1 MEFIASYKLRKILVS
16 KNKIELAENFLEI
29 IEESLLNVKDRNIT
43 IALSGGSTPKDLFQI
58 IAKDYSAKLDWN
70 RVNFFWGDE
79 RCVSPNNDESNY
91 KMANESLLKPL
102 NIAEENIF
110 RIKGEIN
117 PDEEKNNYQKLI
129 AEKVYLENN
138 IPCFDIMLLGLG
150 EDGHTASIFPNQIEL
165 FNSNNYCEVAVHP
178 DSDQKRITLTG
189 RVINNSKVIIFLVTG
204 KSKSSV
210 VAEILR
216 KSDKSKKYP
225 ASLVKSENGKLIWLL
240 DKDSASL
247 L

>member
-1 MEFIASYKLRKILVS
+1 MRKILVS
-16 KNKIELAENFLEI
+16 KNKIELTENFLEL

-91 KMANESLLKPL
+91 KMVNESLLKPL

-110 RIKGEIN
+110 RIKGEVN

-138 IPCFDIMLLGLG
+138 IPCFDIMLLGMG

-178 DSDQKRITLTG
+178 DSFQKRITLTG
-189 RVINNSKVIIFLVTG
+189 RVINNSKVIIFLITG

-210 VAEILR
+210 VAEILK
-216 KSDKSKKYP
+216 KSDESKKYP

>member
-16 KNKIELAENFLEI
+16 KNKIELAENFLEL

-110 RIKGEIN
+110 RIKGEVN

-129 AEKVYLENN
+129 SEKVYLENN
-138 IPCFDIMLLGLG
+138 IPCFDIMLLGMG

-178 DSDQKRITLTG
+178 DSFQKRITLTG
-189 RVINNSKVIIFLVTG
+189 RVINNSKVIIFLITG

-210 VAEILR
+210 VAEILK
-216 KSDKSKKYP
+216 KSDESKKYP
-225 ASLVKSENGKLIWLL
+225 ASLVKNENGKLIWLL

>member
-1 MEFIASYKLRKILVS
+1 MEFIASYKLRKIFVS
-16 KNKIELAENFLEI
+16 KNKIELTENFLEI
-29 IEESLLNVKDRNIT
+29 MEESLLKVKDRNIT

-58 IAKDYSAKLDWN
+58 IVKDYSTKLDWN

-79 RCVSPNNDESNY
+79 RCVPPDNDESNY

-150 EDGHTASIFPNQIEL
+150 EDGHTASIFPNQMEL
-165 FNSNNYCEVAVHP
+165 FNSQNFCEVAVHP
-178 DSDQKRITLTG
+178 DSGQKRITLTG
-189 RVINNSKVIIFLVTG
+189 RVINNSKDIIFLVTG

-210 VAEILR
+210 VSEILR
-216 KSDKSKKYP
+216 NSEESKKYP
-225 ASLVKSENGKLIWLL
+225 ASFIKSENGNLIWLL

>member
-16 KNKIELAENFLEI
+16 KNKIELTENFLEL

-91 KMANESLLKPL
+91 KMVNESLLKPL

-110 RIKGEIN
+110 RIKGEVN

-138 IPCFDIMLLGLG
+138 IPCFDIMLLGMG

-178 DSDQKRITLTG
+178 DSFQKRITLTG
-189 RVINNSKVIIFLVTG
+189 RVINNSKVIIFLITG

-210 VAEILR
+210 VAEILK
-216 KSDKSKKYP
+216 KSDESKKYP

>member
-16 KNKIELAENFLEI
+16 KNKIELAENFLEL
-29 IEESLLNVKDRNIT
+29 IEESLLKVKDRNIN

-79 RCVSPNNDESNY
+79 RCVSPDNDESNY

-150 EDGHTASIFPNQIEL
+150 EDGHTASIFPNQMEL
-165 FNSNNYCEVAVHP
+165 FNSQNFCEVAVHP
-178 DSDQKRITLTG
+178 DSGQKRITLTG
-189 RVINNSKVIIFLVTG
+189 RVINNSKDIIFLVTG

-210 VAEILR
+210 VSEILR
-216 KSDKSKKYP
+216 NSEESKKYP
-225 ASLVKSENGKLIWLL
+225 ASFIKSENGKLIWLL